1 MSIIDRDTVKKVAF
15 LSRINV
21 EDEALDGLAEELSNI
36 LTWIEK
42 LQEVDVSDIE
52 PLASVVELTQP
63 MRQDQITDGGY
74 PEKVL
79 SNAPMAA
86 HGYFTVPKVVE

>member
-1 MSIIDRDTVKKVAF
+1 MSVIDRDTVRKVAF
-15 LSRINV
+15 LSRIKV
-21 EDEALDGLAEELSNI
+21 EEEALDGLAGEISKI

-42 LQEVDVSDIE
+42 LQEVDVSNVE

-63 MRQDQITDGGY
+63 MRQDKITDGGY

-79 SNAPMAA
+79 SNAPKVA